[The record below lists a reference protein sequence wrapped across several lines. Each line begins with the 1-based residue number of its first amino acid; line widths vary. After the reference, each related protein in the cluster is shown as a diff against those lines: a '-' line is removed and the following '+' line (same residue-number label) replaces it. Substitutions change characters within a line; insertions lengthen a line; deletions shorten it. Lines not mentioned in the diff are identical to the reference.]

1 MHRLLPSSLPVAFA
15 FLPLSLPRVPPGLRD
30 AGYQVRKARDIK
42 VYLID
47 TYTKLA

>member
-1 MHRLLPSSLPVAFA
+1 MHKLFSSSLPVAFA
-15 FLPLSLPRVPPGLRD
+15 FRPLSLPQVPPGLRD
-30 AGYQVRKARDIK
+30 AGYQVRKAREIK